1 MTNEAQVS
9 LSGYIATPPSNGVTR
24 NGESSVRMRMAW
36 TERRRDWVT
45 HEWSDGATSYLT
57 IWGFGR
63 LAENAYLC
71 LHKGDPI
78 VVRGRMVV
86 REYEDKSGVSRVA
99 VDVRADSLGLD
110 LSHGV
115 ARFQRVRPAPG
126 LTALDY
132 EAAGLS
138 EAGRRDEDLDE
149 AAFAR
154 LAASA
159 AVGRSGQRGRRGAD
173 LSETDL
179 GDGDDLDD
187 LGDEDGPDDEDG
199 PGDEDDLDDEDGP
212 DDENELVSAP
222 AGSLADD
229 AAVPAPF

>member
-1 MTNEAQVS
+1 MTNEAQIS
-9 LSGYIATPPSNGVTR
+9 LSGYVATPPSNGVTR
-24 NGESSVRMRMAW
+24 NGVSSVRMRMAW
-36 TERRRDWVT
+36 TERRRDRVTNEWV
-45 HEWSDGATSYLT
+45 DGDRSFLT
-57 IWGFGR
+57 IWAYNR

-78 VVRGRMVV
+78 VVRGRVVV
-86 REYEDKSGVSRVA
+86 REYEDKSGVSRTT
-99 VDVRADSLGLD
+99 VDLRADSLGLD
-110 LSHGV
+110 LSHGI
-115 ARFQRVRPAPG
+115 ARFQRVQPAAE

-138 EAGRRDEDLDE
+138 EAGRRNDDLDD
-149 AAFAR
+149 AALAR

-159 AVGRSGQRGRRGAD
+159 AVGGSGQRGRRGAD

-179 GDGDDLDD
+179 DDGDDLDD
-187 LGDEDGPDDEDG
+187 DLGDEDDLDGPDDED
-199 PGDEDDLDDEDGP
+199 
-212 DDENELVSAP
+212 ELVNAP

>member
-1 MTNEAQVS
+1 MTNEAQIS

-36 TERRRDWVT
+36 TERRRDRVTNEWV
-45 HEWSDGATSYLT
+45 DGDTSFLT

-86 REYEDKSGVSRVA
+86 REYPDKSGASRTT

-115 ARFQRVRPAPG
+115 ARFQRVRPAAG

-132 EAAGLS
+132 EAVGLS
-138 EAGRRDEDLDE
+138 EAGRRDEDLDD

-159 AVGRSGQRGRRGAD
+159 VAGGSDQRGRRGAD

-179 GDGDDLDD
+179 GDGDGDDLDD
-187 LGDEDGPDDEDG
+187 L
-199 PGDEDDLDDEDGP
+199 GDEDDLDDEDGP
-212 DDENELVSAP
+212 DDEDELVNAP